1 MGLIAAAAARLF
13 QAGLVAL
20 AVATLCFVA
29 LHTLPGDVAL
39 RAAAARYGEDR
50 VSVAMVDA

>member
-1 MGLIAAAAARLF
+1 VGLIAAAAARLF